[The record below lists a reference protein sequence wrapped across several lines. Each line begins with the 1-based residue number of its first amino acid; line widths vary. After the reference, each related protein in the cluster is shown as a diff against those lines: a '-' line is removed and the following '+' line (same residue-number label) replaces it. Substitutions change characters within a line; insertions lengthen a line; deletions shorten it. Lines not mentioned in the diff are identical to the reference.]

1 MDIFASLG
9 LATDNPSP
17 DFLLRKPEPRN
28 APIVSITMWKMII
41 GQALYQLAV
50 IFVVHYAGWDLFSP
64 DTEFEVEKLQTFVFN
79 IYVWMQ
85 FFNQHNCRRVDNK
98 LDIWYQGVL
107 KNPWFIGVQLIT
119 VAGQFTIIFNGGEA
133 FDTRPLT
140 GSQWGWSMLFGIL
153 TIPLGAL
160 IRQVPDS
167 VVQSLFDA
175 CRIGYNKAARP
186 FRGCFSCL
194 IPKRFKKRDDEQ
206 PDEELGRVENI
217 IQTLGLGSE
226 PVDQDVTTTA
236 DQRAALESSA
246 RLRRQ
251 ETERH
256 TREIDLKGLIEA
268 AKLGREYGGATL
280 ELHPRT
286 LKDDPILRAKS
297 DSTVPPSQDAAFMRF
312 VAVNRKRNR
321 RQVRNPT
328 SQVSQNARQSQAQTP
343 TRRSNGFKWESLLRS
358 KRR

>member
-17 DFLLRKPEPRN
+17 EFLLRKPEPRN
-28 APIVSITMWKMII
+28 APIVTITMWKMII

-50 IFVVHYAGWDLFSP
+50 IFVVHYASWDLFSP
-64 DTEFEVEKLQTFVFN
+64 DTAFEVEKLQTFVFN

-175 CRIGYNKAARP
+175 CRISYNKAVRP

-194 IPKRFKKRDDEQ
+194 IPKRFKKRNDEQ
-206 PDEELGRVENI
+206 PDQELGRVENI

-226 PVDQDVTTTA
+226 SVDQDVTTTA

-251 ETERH
+251 ETERQ
-256 TREIDLKGLIEA
+256 TREIDLKGLIEV
-268 AKLGREYGGATL
+268 AKLGREYDGATL

-321 RQVRNPT
+321 RQVRNQT
-328 SQVSQNARQSQAQTP
+328 SQVSQNARPSQAQAP
-343 TRRSNGFKWESLLRS
+343 TRRSSGFKWESLLRS

>member
-1 MDIFASLG
+1 MD
-9 LATDNPSP
+9 N
-17 DFLLRKPEPRN
+17 
-28 APIVSITMWKMII
+28 
-41 GQALYQLAV
+41 
-50 IFVVHYAGWDLFSP
+50 H
-64 DTEFEVEKLQTFVFN
+64 
-79 IYVWMQ
+79 
-85 FFNQHNCRRVDNK
+85 
-98 LDIWYQGVL
+98 
-107 KNPWFIGVQLIT
+107 
-119 VAGQFTIIFNGGEA
+119 
-133 FDTRPLT
+133 
-140 GSQWGWSMLFGIL
+140 
-153 TIPLGAL
+153 
-160 IRQVPDS
+160 
-167 VVQSLFDA
+167 
-175 CRIGYNKAARP
+175 KAAGP

-312 VAVNRKRNR
+312 VAVNRNRNR
-321 RQVRNPT
+321 IQVQNPM

-343 TRRSNGFKWESLLRS
+343 TRRSSGFKWESPIEKKGLNRHIAQ
-358 KRR
+358 